1 MTRMFTG
8 SRGGSGDG
16 GNPIFSKYKK
26 RSAKE
31 TFIKQ
36 MKGIDDSNL
45 TPQEKYQ
52 KNLES
57 KMSDLRNQAL
67 LGGSKYKMNLP
78 GTEGGEERK
87 LSKSAEAFI
96 KALAEKKI
104 REEEKKEKERSNI
117 KVVPKSFTG
126 MVGGRIDKKGKIFG
140 PDGRKIG
147 QINMKTGKATNNWG
161 TAICKYDPK
170 SPYSEY
176 KIASFI
182 AHEYRPNKG
191 TLYGTAPAGGSQG
204 GMGNFYGGGSSSGG
218 GMGGFYGGGDNK
230 GGGGF
235 WG

>member
-8 SRGGSGDG
+8 SRSGGSGGG

-31 TFIKQ
+31 TFMKQ

-57 KMSDLRNQAL
+57 KMSELRNQAL
-67 LGGSKYKMNLP
+67 LGGSKFKLNLP
-78 GTEGGEERK
+78 GTEGGEERA

-96 KALAEKKI
+96 KALAEKKL
-104 REEEKKEKERSNI
+104 REEEKKEKERAGV

-126 MVGGRIDKKGKIFG
+126 MVGGRIDRKGKIYG

-147 QINMKTGKATNNWG
+147 QINLKTGRATNNWG
-161 TAICKYDPK
+161 TMICKYDPK
-170 SPYSEY
+170 SPYAEY

-191 TLYGTAPAGGSQG
+191 TLYGTAPAGGA
-204 GMGNFYGGGSSSGG
+204 GGGNIWGSTSGSGG
-218 GMGGFYGGGDNK
+218 GMGGFYGGNDD
-230 GGGGF
+230 GGSGGF